1 MQPPQLAHTR
11 VTTTHA
17 PADPAQHV
25 KAVQGIGP
33 HHAPLGNRFYRAA
46 PDTMFPREYNN
57 TLFIAVHGSLHRWG
71 AATMPGLASEG
82 LSKQHLTGRPCLPP
96 PGGRRSTLVGYR
108 VDMVRFDERG
118 EVAAYRPFITGFAQ
132 NEGTDG
138 GSFWGASVWAAA
150 PGPALHCQGPCV

>member
-1 MQPPQLAHTR
+1 MHAAPQLGGSHARAPVT
-11 VTTTHA
+11 TTTHA

-71 AATMPGLASEG
+71 AARCLASPQRD
-82 LSKQHLTGRPCLPP
+82 SAS
-96 PGGRRSTLVGYR
+96 ST
-108 VDMVRFDERG
+108 
-118 EVAAYRPFITGFAQ
+118 
-132 NEGTDG
+132 
-138 GSFWGASVWAAA
+138 
-150 PGPALHCQGPCV
+150 